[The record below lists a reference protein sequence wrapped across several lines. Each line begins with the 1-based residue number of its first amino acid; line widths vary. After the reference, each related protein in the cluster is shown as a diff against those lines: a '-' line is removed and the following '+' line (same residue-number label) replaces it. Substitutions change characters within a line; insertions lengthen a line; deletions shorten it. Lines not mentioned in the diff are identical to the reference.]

1 MGIQIA
7 EGFLLALELFDDQGL
22 DGVLEDVGVVTGVKG
37 VTITQHGDLSDN
49 GGGDVPPALWMM
61 EA

>member
-7 EGFLLALELFDDQGL
+7 RVFLALELFDDQGL

-37 VTITQHGDLSDN
+37 VTITQHGDPSDN
-49 GGGDVPPALWMM
+49 GGRGVRPAVWIM